1 MAQDLSSLGCNLHG
15 DRDLILY
22 MTWRVNDRET
32 SYLVASHSSSSLVVL
47 SEAFCIIAETLHIE
61 FFCTLWASGHI
72 YIVGKCAG
80 QTK

>member
-15 DRDLILY
+15 DRDLIHY

-47 SEAFCIIAETLHIE
+47 SETFCIIPETLNIE
-61 FFCTLWASGHI
+61 FFVHWASGHT

-80 QTK
+80 RIK